1 MTELFP
7 DLPHPLGAYTLTRL
21 LAVREG
27 SDVYAAKQGSVGREV
42 ALEVLHRGAA
52 PEQQAAFLL
61 TARARVSAADLPH
74 VGQVYETLCA
84 DGLWFLTQELP
95 AGRALNALGEGET
108 LSVPVAARIVAAAAE
123 LYDRCA
129 AAGIATLPLTADSVI
144 LNEQGKPCFLSPVI
158 GKADERVDTL
168 VLMRTLAA
176 LLDPLVPDAGVPGA
190 TRFATMLQWLREGYE
205 GQMLTWAQIRE
216 TAETLRTQLGDVETK
231 AEDQPSEAGLQRR
244 RRRRMKSLISAVCC
258 GVAGLA
264 AIAAIGSL
272 GFLFRSTTTVPLP
285 AVHAEGVTC
294 RMADDSLAIVA
305 AQPVSIED
313 YAAFQREWEK
323 ADAEE
328 RARCLSGAPST
339 TTLTPADWATQQKG
353 KLTKPVTGVT
363 YWQAL
368 AYARFRHADLPTAPA
383 LQTALAQLGGSSADE
398 WTCDTFM
405 SGRGQGL
412 IPETAPLAIRH
423 EAPFAPLPLPDRE
436 FSSDSLGFRLLL
448 PADNH

>member
-1 MTELFP
+1 MTPLFP

-27 SDVYAAKQGSVGREV
+27 SNVYAAKQGSVGREV

-95 AGRALNALGEGET
+95 AGKALNALAEGET
-108 LSVPVAARIVAAAAE
+108 LSVPVAARIIAAAAE
-123 LYDRCA
+123 LYERCA
-129 AAGIATLPLTADSVI
+129 AAGHATLPLTADCVI
-144 LNEQGKPCFLSPVI
+144 LNEQGQPCFLSPVI
-158 GKADERVDTL
+158 GKADERVDAL

-176 LLDPLVPDAGVPGA
+176 MLEPLVPTEGVPGA
-190 TRFATMLQWLREGYE
+190 TRFATVLHWLREGYE
-205 GQMLTWAQIRE
+205 GQMLTWTQIRE
-216 TAETLRTQLGDVETK
+216 TAETLRNQLGDVEQK
-231 AEDQPSEAGLQRR
+231 QEEQPSEAGLQRR
-244 RRRRMKSLISAVCC
+244 RRRRVKSLITNAVC
-258 GVAGLA
+258 GVLGLIV
-264 AIAAIGSL
+264 IAAIGST
-272 GFLFRSTTTVPLP
+272 GFFFRSTKTVPLP

-313 YAAFQREWEK
+313 YTAFLREWDK
-323 ADAEE
+323 ADEE
-328 RARCLSGAPST
+328 EKARCLSGAPST
-339 TTLTPADWATQQKG
+339 TALTPLNWEAQQKA
-353 KLTKPVTGVT
+353 KPATPVTGVT

-368 AYARFRHADLPTAPA
+368 AYARFRHATLPTAPA
-383 LQTALAQLGGSSADE
+383 LQTALAQLGSSSADE

-405 SGRGQGL
+405 SGHGQGL
-412 IPETAPLAIRH
+412 IPENAPLAIRH
-423 EAPFAPLPLPDRE
+423 NAPFPPLPLPDKE
-436 FSSDSLGFRLLL
+436 YAAETLGFRLLT
-448 PADNH
+448 PIAP

>member
-1 MTELFP
+1 MTPIFP

-27 SDVYAAKQGSVGREV
+27 SDVYAAKQGSVDREV

-61 TARARVSAADLPH
+61 TARARVSAAGLPH

-95 AGRALNALGEGET
+95 AGRALCDTAADET
-108 LSVPVAARIVAAAAE
+108 LTVPVAARIIAAAAE
-123 LYDRCA
+123 LYERCEAEKRA
-129 AAGIATLPLTADSVI
+129 ALPLTPDSVI
-144 LNEQGKPCFLSPVI
+144 LNAEGKPCFLSPVI
-158 GKADERVDTL
+158 GKADERVNDM

-176 LLDPLVPDAGVPGA
+176 LLEPLVPAEGVPGA
-190 TRFATMLQWLREGYE
+190 TRFATVLQWLREGYE

-216 TAETLRTQLGDVETK
+216 TAETLRTQLGDVEQK
-231 AEDQPSEAGLQRR
+231 QEEQPSEAGLQRR
-244 RRRRMKSLISAVCC
+244 RRRRVKNIITAAVC
-258 GVAGLA
+258 GVLGLTL
-264 AIAAIGSL
+264 IGGLGSL
-272 GFLFRSTTTVPLP
+272 GFFFRSTKTVPLP

-305 AQPVSIED
+305 AQPVSVAD
-313 YAAFQREWEK
+313 YADFLREWDKSDE
-323 ADAEE
+323 EE

-339 TTLTPADWATQQKG
+339 QSLIPAAWEAQQKA
-353 KLTKPVTGVT
+353 KATTPVTGVT

-368 AYARFRHADLPTAPA
+368 AYARFRHAALPTAPA

-405 SGRGQGL
+405 SGRGQSL
-412 IPETAPLAIRH
+412 IPENAPLAIRH
-423 EAPFAPLPLPDRE
+423 TAPYAPLPLPDRE
-436 FSSDSLGFRLLL
+436 YAADTLGFRLLR
-448 PADNH
+448 PVQGE

>member
-1 MTELFP
+1 MTPLFP

-21 LAVREG
+21 LSMREG

-95 AGRALNALGEGET
+95 AGKAINAMAEGET
-108 LSVPVAARIVAAAAE
+108 LSVPVAARIIAAAAE
-123 LYDRCA
+123 LYERCA
-129 AAGIATLPLTADSVI
+129 AAGHATLPLTADSII

-158 GKADERVDTL
+158 GKADERVDAL

-176 LLDPLVPDAGVPGA
+176 LLEPLVPAEGVPGA
-190 TRFATMLQWLREGYE
+190 TRFATVLHWLREGYE

-216 TAETLRTQLGDVETK
+216 TAETLRSQLGDVEQK
-231 AEDQPSEAGLQRR
+231 QEEQPSEAGLQRR
-244 RRRRMKSLISAVCC
+244 RRRRVKTLVTNAVC
-258 GVAGLA
+258 GVLGL
-264 AIAAIGSL
+264 ILVGAIGST
-272 GFLFRSTTTVPLP
+272 GFFFRSTKTVPLP

-305 AQPVSIED
+305 AQPVSIAD
-313 YAAFQREWEK
+313 YADFLRDWSK
-323 ADAEE
+323 ADEE
-328 RARCLSGAPST
+328 EKARCLSGAPST
-339 TTLTPADWATQQKG
+339 TALTPLNWEAQQKG
-353 KLTKPVTGVT
+353 KPAPPVTGVT

-368 AYARFRHADLPTAPA
+368 AYARFRHAALPTAPA
-383 LQTALAQLGGSSADE
+383 LQTALAQLGSSSADE

-405 SGRGQGL
+405 SGHGQGL
-412 IPETAPLAIRH
+412 IPENAPLAIRH
-423 EAPFAPLPLPDRE
+423 TAPFAPQPLPDRE
-436 FSSDSLGFRLLL
+436 YAAETLGFRLLT
-448 PADNH
+448 PVAP